1 MGRKRGYFGTISS
14 VFYILIMTVDANTP
28 VKTHGTKR
36 VHFTIHELYPNLKK
50 NECEKMHSRKYLGC
64 FAQIDVG

>member
-1 MGRKRGYFGTISS
+1 MGGGWWQMGRKRGYFGTISS

-50 NECEKMHSRKYLGC
+50 KWMWEN
-64 FAQIDVG
+64 A